1 MVRTRMTRLLAAVVL
16 LAAMALLAA
25 ACSDDGGEAVT
36 PDEPQ
41 AVAEASSTTQ
51 AGPDEVSDGGD
62 PAEEDIVRPSD
73 TDDDTADDVE
83 SGDGT
88 STSED
93 SRDAAP
99 VDAGTLLASA
109 TTTLDGR
116 TARGEATFD
125 LAPGFS
131 LRTTF
136 ESDADGDLAATI
148 EFPPG
153 LDPEFPAGSDGEFRY
168 VGGVVYARPPTP
180 AETLAELG
188 VDEAWFVV
196 EPLAGDPMSD
206 AMGSGGGLMC
216 VFPQST
222 DAFFGECDP
231 LGDTGAFLQAARDA
245 EVIGRED
252 VRGTEATRVRFGVS
266 LMDLA
271 GEALGEAFGENDP
284 EASDGAFFDESSS
297 DPFAEGLDEFFSM
310 LDTGFDVEVWIDDEN
325 MIRRLAF
332 DLASMFAGLAG
343 PDAAAEIPSSLITVE
358 FYDFDADI
366 SVEAPPPELI
376 VDEADL
382 RRNAG
387 GGAGGSAAE
396 PNDDEY
402 EDTYGETGEPGP

>member
-1 MVRTRMTRLLAAVVL
+1 MVRTRTTRLLAAVAL

-41 AVAEASSTTQ
+41 DVAEASSTTQ
-51 AGPDEVSDGGD
+51 AGPDEASDGGD

-116 TARGEATFD
+116 SARGEATFD

-153 LDPEFPAGSDGEFRY
+153 VSTRSSPPALTASSGTWAEWCTRGPQRQPRPSQNWGSM
-168 VGGVVYARPPTP
+168 RP
-180 AETLAELG
+180 
-188 VDEAWFVV
+188 
-196 EPLAGDPMSD
+196 
-206 AMGSGGGLMC
+206 GSWSSL
-216 VFPQST
+216 
-222 DAFFGECDP
+222 
-231 LGDTGAFLQAARDA
+231 LR
-245 EVIGRED
+245 
-252 VRGTEATRVRFGVS
+252 ATR
-266 LMDLA
+266 
-271 GEALGEAFGENDP
+271 
-284 EASDGAFFDESSS
+284 
-297 DPFAEGLDEFFSM
+297 
-310 LDTGFDVEVWIDDEN
+310 
-325 MIRRLAF
+325 
-332 DLASMFAGLAG
+332 
-343 PDAAAEIPSSLITVE
+343 
-358 FYDFDADI
+358 
-366 SVEAPPPELI
+366 
-376 VDEADL
+376 
-382 RRNAG
+382 
-387 GGAGGSAAE
+387 
-396 PNDDEY
+396 
-402 EDTYGETGEPGP
+402 